1 MADEKK
7 YFVKG
12 SWIFNL
18 EAMHDKLWCLIYDA
32 REGKLQFPVVIAD
45 RKCNSEDDI
54 YDVLDEASRL
64 ECAAKSG
71 RVTGKQ
77 YGRIKAIVEWRVGVR
92 YTTCM
97 AAGMSEREAGMC
109 FADM

>member
-32 REGKLQFPVVIAD
+32 EEGKVDFPIVIAG
-45 RKCNSEDDI
+45 RKAYNEADI
-54 YDVLDEASRL
+54 ADIMDEASRL
-64 ECAAKSG
+64 EWAAKSG
-71 RVTGKQ
+71 RVTDKQ
-77 YGRIKAIVEWRVGVR
+77 YGRIKAMVEWRVMAR

-97 AAGMSEREAGMC
+97 AAGMDERRAGVC